1 MKPRKF
7 RQMEFRDLLV
17 ELIRLLQPS
26 VYCEV
31 GVKRGYTFNTIAPL
45 VDLAIAVDIAPL
57 NCIEGPLPGRK
68 IKKYQMRSDEF
79 AKRYRG
85 PSIDFLFIDGDH
97 SRDQV
102 IKDVFEIGRKHV
114 RDQTG
119 LIFLHDTYPAVPELA
134 VPGYCHNAWEA
145 AEYFHKHGSEYKF
158 EVVTLPG
165 PWAGLSIMR
174 KVEAGHLHWR
184 SNEAA

>member
-1 MKPRKF
+1 MRPRKF

-17 ELIRLLQPS
+17 ELIQLLQPS

-45 VDLAIAVDIAPL
+45 VSLAIAVDVMPL
-57 NCIEGPLPGRK
+57 DCIEKPLPGRK
-68 IKKYQMRSDEF
+68 IKKYRMTSDDF
-79 AKRYRG
+79 AKKYKG
-85 PSIDFLFIDGDH
+85 PPIDFLFIDADH

-102 IKDVFEIGRKHV
+102 IKDVLQIGRHV

-119 LIFLHDTYPAVPELA
+119 LIFLHDTYPVVPELA

-145 AEYFHKHGSEYKF
+145 AEYFHKHGAEYGL
-158 EVVTLPG
+158 EIVTLPG